1 MIQVHSLTCNMLQE
15 NCYIIHDES
24 KECVIIDCGAFYEQ
38 ERSAIQQYISKNQL
52 QPVQL
57 IGTHGH
63 IDHHFGNAFLHKEYG
78 LLPTVHQADKFLME
92 QQNEQAE
99 YFAGAHLTEQMPMP
113 KTYFS
118 EDDKISFGSHTFT
131 ILETPG
137 HSPGSVFFYC
147 AEENIAFSGDTLF
160 HYSIGRTDLEGGS
173 MFQMIQS
180 LRMIS
185 QLPDMTKIYPG
196 HGVPTTIGTEI
207 AGNPYMDR

>member
-1 MIQVHSLTCNMLQE
+1 
-15 NCYIIHDES
+15 
-24 KECVIIDCGAFYEQ
+24 
-38 ERSAIQQYISKNQL
+38 
-52 QPVQL
+52 
-57 IGTHGH
+57 
-63 IDHHFGNAFLHKEYG
+63 
-78 LLPTVHQADKFLME
+78 
-92 QQNEQAE
+92 
-99 YFAGAHLTEQMPMP
+99 MP

-118 EDDKISFGSHTFT
+118 EDDKISFGSHTLT
-131 ILETPG
+131 IIETPG

-147 AEENIAFSGDTLF
+147 ADENIAFSGDTLF

>member
-1 MIQVHSLTCNMLQE
+1 MLQE

-63 IDHHFGNAFLHKEYG
+63 VDHHFGNAFLYKEYG

-92 QQNEQAE
+92 QLNEQAE
-99 YFAGAHLTEQMPMP
+99 YFAGVHLTEQMPMP
-113 KTYFS
+113 QTYFS
-118 EDDKISFGSHTFT
+118 EDDKISFGSHTLT

-137 HSPGSVFFYC
+137 PRQEVCSFTVQRKTLPFQ
-147 AEENIAFSGDTLF
+147 EILFSITPL
-160 HYSIGRTDLEGGS
+160 
-173 MFQMIQS
+173 
-180 LRMIS
+180 
-185 QLPDMTKIYPG
+185 
-196 HGVPTTIGTEI
+196 
-207 AGNPYMDR
+207 AGQIWKVAPCFK